1 MVDVRLPTDRET
13 GRPRGF
19 AFVEFSSE
27 SECEQAIARFN
38 DREVGGRRLK
48 VNAADDRP
56 SRGGPPGR
64 GPMRSFGA
72 PGGAPQEFVAEE
84 DPFGSSSPLGGNRR
98 PFKNKG
104 SRRGMRG
111 RKRSLNF

>member
-56 SRGGPPGR
+56 SRSGPPR
-64 GPMRSFGA
+64 GPTRSYGA
-72 PGGAPQEFVAEE
+72 PGGALQEFAPSD
-84 DPFGSSSPLGGNRR
+84 DPFGSSLGGNKR

>member
-56 SRGGPPGR
+56 SRAGGPPSR
-64 GPMRSFGA
+64 GPSRSFGA
-72 PGGAPQEFVAEE
+72 PMGAQQDFAPSE
-84 DPFGSSSPLGGNRR
+84 DPFGGGLGGARR